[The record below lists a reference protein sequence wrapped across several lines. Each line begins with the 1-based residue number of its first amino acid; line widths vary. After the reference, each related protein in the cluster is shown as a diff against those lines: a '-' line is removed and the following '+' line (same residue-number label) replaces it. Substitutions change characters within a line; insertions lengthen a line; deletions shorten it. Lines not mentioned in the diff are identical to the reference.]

1 MVCRYICL
9 LTGSDPWIQRNTV
22 QVLYLAGTVCHLFVY
37 FAKCVVPPWC
47 RRFVVVVCIVCVCVC
62 RSFSDVSLTP
72 SRLTPHVSRP
82 PTSNTSFL
90 SFFVLCSRI
99 LDKVERLCLYGF
111 MLYCMYVLYLYVI
124 MVVYTVV
131 CTVLMYCM

>member
-1 MVCRYICL
+1 MDTKKYG
-9 LTGSDPWIQRNTV
+9 T
-22 QVLYLAGTVCHLFVY
+22 VLYLVLSVICSFISRSVLF
-37 FAKCVVPPWC
+37 PHG
-47 RRFVVVVCIVCVCVC
+47 VVVSSSLCVLCVCVC
-62 RSFSDVSLTP
+62 RSFSDVSLTH

>member
-22 QVLYLAGTVCHLFVY
+22 QYCTWYCLSFVRLFREVCCSPMVSSFRRRCVY
-37 FAKCVVPPWC
+37 
-47 RRFVVVVCIVCVCVC
+47 CVCVC
-62 RSFSDVSLTP
+62 RSFSDVSLTH